1 MRVVDSTTLIGPDF
15 CSLLQL
21 LDFTLKTLHCFYMI
35 TSKVT
40 KRGQTTLPRQIRN
53 ALQVEAGQS
62 LVYEVTEAGVM
73 LRAHPGAMASFGAL
87 KPKQST
93 TIDYDQARRASREDW
108 IEHVAEEG
116 SSQ

>member
-1 MRVVDSTTLIGPDF
+1 
-15 CSLLQL
+15 
-21 LDFTLKTLHCFYMI
+21 MI

-62 LVYEVTEAGVM
+62 LVYELTDAGVL

-87 KPKQST
+87 KPKKAVKV
-93 TIDYDQARRASREDW
+93 DYDQVRRAAREDW
-108 IEHVAEEG
+108 IEQVAEEG
-116 SSQ
+116 AN

>member
-1 MRVVDSTTLIGPDF
+1 
-15 CSLLQL
+15 
-21 LDFTLKTLHCFYMI
+21 MI

-53 ALQVEAGQS
+53 ALQIEPGQS
-62 LVYEVTEAGVM
+62 LVYDVTDAGVI
-73 LRAHPGAMASFGAL
+73 LRAHPGAIASFGTL
-87 KPKQST
+87 KPKKST
-93 TIDYDQARRASREDW
+93 SIDYDQARRASREDW